1 MGSVFRK
8 GSAQTGQSTGYSNIL
23 AREAIRLMREGTP
36 LRQQAFGQLGN
47 FLQSGR
53 LPSAMTG
60 AIGQQEQEM
69 ASARRAILNS
79 GVRCGQLRTELA
91 QLPLQRLQMR
101 DALRSDVF
109 NAALSAGLGSF
120 SQGGNAMGMSAANL
134 NSLGQG
140 RIAQNQAAKSML
152 GGGAGAL
159 LSLLKKD

>member
-8 GSAQTGQSTGYSNIL
+8 GSEQTGQSTGYSNEL
-23 AREAIRLMREGTP
+23 ASAGLGLIRGGAP
-36 LRQQAFGQLGN
+36 LRSGTYGQLGE
-47 FLQSGR
+47 FLKSGR

-60 AIGQQEQEM
+60 TIGQQEQEM
-69 ASARRAILNS
+69 ASAKQSILNS
-79 GVRCGQLRTELA
+79 GARGGQLRTGLA

-109 NAALSAGLGSF
+109 NTALGAGQGSF
-120 SQGGNAMGMSAANL
+120 SQGSSTTGAAAANL

-140 RIAQNQAAKSML
+140 RIAQNQAAKSAM

-159 LSLLKKD
+159 MGMLKK